1 MKHTAGSCIRKLYCT
16 YWSIQLRQLKSRN
29 MAKISKSCVALYIS
43 THLPRAQYS
52 NFKFHFTL
60 LTYPTDYCNVVVVL
74 LYTVLYLRGSGYIVN
89 GRPLMVNC

>member
-43 THLPRAQYS
+43 THFPRAQYS
-52 NFKFHFTL
+52 NCKFHFTL
-60 LTYPTDYCNVVVVL
+60 LKNPTDYCTVVVVHC
-74 LYTVLYLRGSGYIVN
+74 TALYLCCMLVLLMSTVN
-89 GRPLMVNC
+89 G